1 MQMTKSTITYTR
13 TEAEIDPAYQAFVN
27 AFSNI
32 DVVHSFF
39 VLNNVGKVV
48 VHSSTNT
55 AIGELITYC
64 IVACSNLRKS
74 IEAKALRRIHMQMKD
89 GTSLLILPL
98 AGKIVGMIL
107 DVGSSVD
114 EVINKIQS
122 DLTGK

>member
-1 MQMTKSTITYTR
+1 MTKPTITYTIK
-13 TEAEIDPAYQAFVN
+13 EAETDPAYQASVN
-27 AFSNI
+27 AISNI

-39 VLNNVGKVV
+39 ILDNAGKVA
-48 VHSSTNT
+48 VHSSTNA

-64 IVACSNLRKS
+64 IVACSNLRKF

-98 AGKIVGMIL
+98 AGKIIGMIL
-107 DVGSSVD
+107 DVGSSAD
-114 EVINKIQS
+114 EVINQIKS